1 MRKVPLQSLAT
12 LLHSF
17 FHIWLVE
24 QRNASHR
31 TVQSYRDA
39 WRLFLRF
46 VAKRRKRSVADL
58 QLEDLAEADVLA
70 FLHHIEHERHS
81 TAITRNCRL
90 AALRSFFSFVA
101 EHEPL
106 ASQQCAEILHVP
118 FKRAARRAMVY
129 LDSAEVA
136 SILSQPDRSSP
147 EGQRDH
153 ALLSLLYNTGSR
165 IQEALNLRSPDLYLK
180 SPAHVRLM
188 GKGQKERISP
198 IWPETAELL
207 TTLIERNGR
216 RPDERL
222 FINRYGTPLSASGFR
237 FRLRQ
242 YVRGATVKQPTL
254 SQKRITPHVFRH
266 TTAVH
271 LVAAGVDVTVIR
283 SWLGHAHLDTTNHYA
298 QANLE
303 TKRKAL
309 EQVDPSLRS
318 SKPPRWKRDLDLLAW
333 LDSL

>member
-1 MRKVPLQSLAT
+1 M
-12 LLHSF
+12 
-17 FHIWLVE
+17 I
-24 QRNASHR
+24 
-31 TVQSYRDA
+31 
-39 WRLFLRF
+39 
-46 VAKRRKRSVADL
+46 
-58 QLEDLAEADVLA
+58 
-70 FLHHIEHERHS
+70 
-81 TAITRNCRL
+81 
-90 AALRSFFSFVA
+90 
-101 EHEPL
+101 
-106 ASQQCAEILHVP
+106 
-118 FKRAARRAMVY
+118 Y
-129 LDSAEVA
+129 LDSAKVA

-153 ALLSLLYNTGSR
+153 ALLSLLYNTGVSNSR
-165 IQEALNLRSPDLYLK
+165 GLKLASSRPLSEIAGPRSPD
-180 SPAHVRLM
+180 R
-188 GKGQKERISP
+188 ERPKRTHLP

-266 TTAVH
+266 TIAVH
-271 LVAAGVDVTVIR
+271 LVAAGVDATVIR
-283 SWLGHAHLDTTNHYA
+283 SWLGHAHLDTANHYA
-298 QANLE
+298 QADLE

-318 SKPPRWKRDLDLLAW
+318 SKPPRWKRDADLLTW